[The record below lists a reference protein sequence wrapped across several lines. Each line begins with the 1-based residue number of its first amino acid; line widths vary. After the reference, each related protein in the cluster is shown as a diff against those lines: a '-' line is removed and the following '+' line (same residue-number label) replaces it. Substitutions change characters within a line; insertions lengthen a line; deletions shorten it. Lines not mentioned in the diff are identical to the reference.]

1 MIEELKERFE
11 TIEDA
16 ELLEYNTYKLDTKCR
31 LLMFPKNII
40 ELKSIIDIVNNK
52 NKWFIIGNGSNIIL
66 PDYYDGI
73 IIKLKYFS
81 EYSIFDNVLTT
92 DAGVMINKLSMDISS
107 KGYKGLEW
115 ASGIPGTIGGCIY
128 NNAGCYGSE
137 ICDNLISVTV
147 LDKDKIYD
155 INRKDLEFS
164 YRDSIFKS
172 KLKNVII
179 LSAKFKIEKSSKEEL
194 LDLIKTRTLKRV
206 ETQPLEYPSC
216 GSVFRNPEGVSA
228 GKLID
233 ESNLKGYK
241 INDAMISYKHANF
254 IINTGKAKSKDI
266 IELINI
272 IKATIK
278 KNYNIDLVL
287 EQEIIK

>member
-1 MIEELKERFE
+1 MIEELESKFE
-11 TIEDA
+11 TIKDA
-16 ELLEYNTYKLDTKCR
+16 KLLEYNTYRLDTKCK
-31 LLMFPKNII
+31 LLIFPKNII
-40 ELKSIIDIVNNK
+40 ELKNIIEIINDK
-52 NKWFIIGNGSNIIL
+52 SKWFIIGNGSNIIL

-73 IIKLKYFS
+73 IIKLKYFND
-81 EYSIFDNVLTT
+81 YSISDDILTV

-155 INRKDLEFS
+155 IDRKELEFS

-172 KLKNVII
+172 KLKNLII
-179 LSAKFKIEKSSKEEL
+179 LSAKFSIEKSSFEEL
-194 LDLIKTRTLKRV
+194 LDLIKTRTLKRI

-241 INDAMISYKHANF
+241 INDAVISSKHANF
-254 IINTGKAKSKDI
+254 IINTGNAKSEDI

-272 IKATIK
+272 IKTTIK